1 MVVIRSSTA
10 YLERFINLIKSK
22 KPQVVVIS
30 DITFTQIND
39 KLEFEGFKILP
50 SKFIDGQITRV
61 SADIA
66 TCKDCLEDFKN
77 QKLRINYPLINCTNC
92 GPRFSIVKKIP
103 YDRCNTTMNNFTM
116 CPNCKH
122 EYNNPLDRRFHAQ
135 PISCNLCGP
144 KFRGFFSNAVKE
156 DATNNTS
163 ILNNNINVLKKGGV
177 VAMKRRGG
185 YVWIVDALNEN
196 AVKKLREVNRR
207 YVENCASVSNGLDW
221 IGE

>member
-1 MVVIRSSTA
+1 MNMTYKIFIKGLVQGVGFRPFIYKLAIKNNLVGYVDNNTQGVEVVIRCSKA
-10 YLERFINLIKSK
+10 YLERFINLIKSN
-22 KPQVVVIS
+22 KPQVAVIS

-39 KLEFEGFKILP
+39 NLEFEGFKILP

-135 PISCNLCGP
+135 PISCNLCGQIG
-144 KFRGFFSNAVKE
+144 RASCRE
-156 DATNNTS
+156 R
-163 ILNNNINVLKKGGV
+163 VLRLV
-177 VAMKRRGG
+177 
-185 YVWIVDALNEN
+185 
-196 AVKKLREVNRR
+196 
-207 YVENCASVSNGLDW
+207 
-221 IGE
+221 